1 MKRYRVARD
10 MQRFEEH
17 NGWILDY
24 DEAFPADGATLED
37 LATAITTLL
46 NVCQDGNNRVAELLQ
61 RLASVAPIR
70 DPKAAAE
77 KDLAG
82 MQRTMRQYPR

>member
-37 LATAITTLL
+37 LNGAITTLL
-46 NVCQDGNNRVAELLQ
+46 NVHRDGNDRVAALLQ

-70 DPKAAAE
+70 DPKKRDE
-77 KDLAG
+77 KDLAD
-82 MQRTMRQYPR
+82 MRRTMEQYPR